1 MKKLPALSKIP
12 KPLTERSDKL
22 KEIKDQLIARIS
34 VYQKKKKKLKGRKEE
49 FKDESKGRLIVVGNE
64 DSLKEMQQYR
74 EQIMQMKKEY
84 EAKNHDMLNC
94 KGGFYSDIYYL

>member
-1 MKKLPALSKIP
+1 MKKLPDLSKIP
-12 KPLTERSDKL
+12 KPLAERSDKL
-22 KEIKDQLIARIS
+22 KEIKDQLIARMGVS
-34 VYQKKKKKLKGRKEE
+34 QKKKKKLKGRKEE

-84 EAKNHDMLNC
+84 EIKKLGMQNC
-94 KGGFYSDIYYL
+94 KGGFYSEIYFL